1 MAFYHNKILPK
12 LIKAAM
18 SDKRLAPYRR
28 STLAPCFGKVL
39 ELGIGSGANLEF
51 YPESVCE
58 LVGIE
63 PHAGLLAVAAER
75 LLINKNF
82 TVELVQASAEE
93 LPFASNSFDF
103 VVSTFTLCSVFDSTL
118 VTKEV
123 ARVLKP
129 NGKLLYLEHGL
140 SHSPSVKFFQKHL
153 NPIQKAFA
161 GGCQLT
167 KNHVQDVENG
177 GLSHLSSEQFF
188 LPKVPKFLG
197 FIYQGSATPIEK
209 S

>member
-1 MAFYHNKILPK
+1 MAFYHDKILPK

-18 SDKRLAPYRR
+18 SDKRLAPFRR
-28 STLAPCFGKVL
+28 NTLAPCFGKVL

-51 YPESVCE
+51 YPENVCE

-63 PHAGLLAVAAER
+63 PHPGLLAAARER
-75 LLINKNF
+75 VSKNQKF
-82 TVELVQASAEE
+82 SVNFVLGSAEE

-103 VVSTFTLCSVFDSTL
+103 VVSTFTLCSVLDSTL

-140 SHSPSVKFFQKHL
+140 SHLPSVKFFQKKF

-167 KNHVQDVENG
+167 KNHVQDVESA
-177 GLSHLSSEQFF
+177 GLSHISSEQFF

-197 FIYQGSATPIEK
+197 FIYQGTATLIEK